1 MGSGTP
7 GLDDSR
13 GPSASWSLLS
23 RSTEEKRIGGGGG
36 LGTARFKR
44 RMCKVPCLCPLG
56 IGEEP
61 GSPPRESVPC
71 WTSRPS
77 PDTALGSPSLMASLL
92 SSSVLPQAPLK

>member
-13 GPSASWSLLS
+13 DSSASWSLLS
-23 RSTEEKRIGGGGG
+23 RSTEKRIGGGGG
-36 LGTARFKR
+36 LGTARFKT
-44 RMCKVPCLCPLG
+44 RMCKVPCLYPLG

-77 PDTALGSPSLMASLL
+77 PDTALGSPLLMASLL
-92 SSSVLPQAPLK
+92 SSSVLPQAPLE